1 MKIKALLLSI
11 LMVVSLMVGCT
22 STKSTTS
29 SSPDAETSATVK
41 K

>member
-11 LMVVSLMVGCT
+11 LLMTSLMVGCT
-22 STKSTTS
+22 STKSTNS
-29 SSPDAETSATVK
+29 ARPDAETSATVK

>member
-11 LMVVSLMVGCT
+11 LMVVALMVGCT
-22 STKSTTS
+22 STKSTNS
-29 SSPDAETSATVK
+29 SNTDAGTSATVK